1 MDNINDILR
10 AKRIVRQNGYK
21 IEKPERDYDYERE
34 DRMNLIRAKRIV
46 KDAGYS
52 YSKPTYN
59 TGVSDNNDDYAE
71 FDDVPRQRF
80 QRTGVDRPRKRFLND
95 EPDEVFPDAPAP
107 ERPFQGRGRFIKK
120 NPNVPDNDNPPPQN
134 TDNDVP
140 PQPRRVPRERLTQR
154 QRPVNNVP
162 PKANAPAE
170 NPAPATEAPVQT
182 QEEPRQKTRQ
192 EIYADIA
199 AKYV

>member
-52 YSKPTYN
+52 YSKPAYN
-59 TGVSDNNDDYAE
+59 TGVSDNNDDDYAE
-71 FDDVPRQRF
+71 FDDAPRQRF

-95 EPDEVFPDAPAP
+95 EDAYTDYDNVANDAP

-120 NPNVPDNDNPPPQN
+120 NPNVPNNDVPPPAQN

-140 PQPRRVPRERLTQR
+140 PQPRRVPR

-162 PKANAPAE
+162 PKNNAPAE
-170 NPAPATEAPVQT
+170 APAQT
-182 QEEPRQKTRQ
+182 QEEPKQKTRQ